1 MQAQQLADK
10 SQKLDAKDA
19 ALQRDLQIL
28 ASENAQLASAQLA
41 VQSAAASNQQLS
53 TDLAE
58 ERDALSKQLR
68 SLNVREAELQTKMEE
83 CDRTLQVSACLLK
96 SIQCTT
102 RLSAPTCTLRLWKR
116 LLTVSGLYGHS

>member
-1 MQAQQLADK
+1 MRFCALQAQQLADK
-10 SQKLDAKDA
+10 SQTLDAKDA

-28 ASENAQLASAQLA
+28 ATENAQLASAQLA

-68 SLNVREAELQTKMEE
+68 SLNGREAELQTKMED
-83 CDRTLQVSACLLK
+83 CDRTLQVSACLLDRK
-96 SIQCTT
+96 HTFHCQTEC
-102 RLSAPTCTLRLWKR
+102 P
-116 LLTVSGLYGHS
+116 